1 MLKKS
6 CYKIYITYCKINKSS
21 NLKYW
26 LTSEPS
32 GALHFTTQ
40 ETQLAKTIS
49 CATKRNNNGLL
60 LHIHRTMHVV
70 IDRQTNH
77 GTHFHVLVKALCLYG
92 GDHIHA
98 GTIVG
103 KLEGERQVTLGFF
116 DLLSDDYIEKVQS
129 HGIYFTQDW
138 VSLPC
143 ALLVASE
150 GIHVWHMRV
159 LIEIFGDDFVLQ
171 FGGGTLGHSWGN
183 ALG

>member
-1 MLKKS
+1 
-6 CYKIYITYCKINKSS
+6 
-21 NLKYW
+21 
-26 LTSEPS
+26 
-32 GALHFTTQ
+32 
-40 ETQLAKTIS
+40 
-49 CATKRNNNGLL
+49 
-60 LHIHRTMHVV
+60 MHVV

-98 GTIVG
+98 GTIV
-103 KLEGERQVTLGFF
+103 FF

-171 FGGGTLGHSWGN
+171 FGGGTLGHS
-183 ALG
+183 